1 MEENLPF
8 LEELA
13 QVLLYKQ
20 EIFGQYQGEL
30 LLTIVSDKPTIRQFI
45 NSVYLREIRQTLSDF
60 YEQGKKEGYINP
72 ELSTETLIRYSE
84 IMRKGIAVES
94 LLSGDSE
101 HNLKL
106 LKELIPLYLYGI
118 LGKSAR

>member
-1 MEENLPF
+1 MADPLPF
-8 LEELA
+8 PEKIE
-13 QVLLYKQ
+13 QVLLFKQ
-20 EIFGQYQGEL
+20 DIFGHYHGEL
-30 LLTIVSDKPTIRQFI
+30 LQAMVTNLKIQQYISQVYMVEMGQVI
-45 NSVYLREIRQTLSDF
+45 NDF
-60 YEQGKKEGYINP
+60 YDQGKEQGYIDKDMSN
-72 ELSTETLIRYSE
+72 ETLMRYSE

-118 LGKSAR
+118 LSKSAR

>member
-1 MEENLPF
+1 M
-8 LEELA
+8 
-13 QVLLYKQ
+13 
-20 EIFGQYQGEL
+20 
-30 LLTIVSDKPTIRQFI
+30 
-45 NSVYLREIRQTLSDF
+45 
-60 YEQGKKEGYINP
+60 
-72 ELSTETLIRYSE
+72 RYSE